1 MEFSKGAIA
10 SGESFKG
17 QKWTILGQPYRPLHL
32 APSSLLMHAEFGQGS
47 FVPTH
52 IHDTQDE
59 ILHILEGVLEF
70 ELEGETIRAGVGD
83 TVSLPKGIAHS
94 LHNRSDA
101 LTRALVVVSPTGRM
115 YDYMIAISGLSDP
128 AEVVRLGA
136 EHEIRF
142 V

>member
-1 MEFSKGAIA
+1 MDFSKGIVA
-10 SGESFKG
+10 GDDSFKG

-32 APSSLLMHAEFGQGS
+32 TPSSLLMHAEFGPGS

-52 IHDTQDE
+52 VHETQDE
-59 ILHILEGVLEF
+59 ILHILEGVMEF
-70 ELEGETIRAGVGD
+70 ELEGRTINAGAGD
-83 TVSLPKGIAHS
+83 TVSLPMGIAHA
-94 LHNRSDA
+94 LYNRSDA
-101 LTRALVVVSPTGRM
+101 LARALVVVSPTGRM

-136 EHEIRF
+136 EHEIQF

>member
-1 MEFSKGAIA
+1 MNFSKGIIVH
-10 SGESFKG
+10 GDGLNG

-32 APSSLLMHAEFGQGS
+32 APSSLLMHAEFGPGS

-52 IHDTQDE
+52 IHETQDE
-59 ILHILEGVLEF
+59 ILHILEGVMEF
-70 ELEGETIRAGVGD
+70 ELEGRTIKAGAGD
-83 TVSLPKGIAHS
+83 TVSLPMDIAHA
-94 LHNRSDA
+94 LYNRSDA
-101 LTRALVVVSPTGRM
+101 VARALVVVSPSGRM
-115 YDYMIAISGLSDP
+115 YDYMIAISGLNDP